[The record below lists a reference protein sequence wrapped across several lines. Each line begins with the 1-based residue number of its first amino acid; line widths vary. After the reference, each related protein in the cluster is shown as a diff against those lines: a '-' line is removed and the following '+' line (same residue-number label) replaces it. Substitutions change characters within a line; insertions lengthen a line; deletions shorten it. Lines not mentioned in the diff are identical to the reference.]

1 MIQQR
6 KKIINIS
13 IHVAVWICFFLL
25 PFIFSPLPIDIP
37 KNINKH
43 LMVLYIMINIFL
55 LGFYYLN
62 TLLLIPKL
70 LFKRKVFL
78 YLGVVAVFFIA
89 FLYVPRNATQLING
103 TTKEMIFKQYMEAQI
118 QRESLSQDNHKE
130 KARIINRDLKNK
142 VLIYFPGSFV
152 VFLLILT
159 IGICS
164 KAIGQWIQAERTK
177 EQIIH
182 EQLNTELS
190 FLKSQVNPHFFFNT
204 LNNIYSLAV
213 MQSDKTAP
221 AVLKLSSIMRYMLTE
236 VQEDKTL
243 LENELNHIKNY
254 IELQQERLTDKV
266 KLSFD
271 IQGSTKGKY
280 ISPLLFIPFI
290 ENAFKYGVS
299 TKDNSEIDIH
309 FIIKENSISLN
320 VLNTIVPHSCQKQ
333 QTTGT
338 GINNV
343 KRRLDLLYPNKHS
356 LLVEETDKL
365 FTVNLEINLV

>member
-70 LFKRKVFL
+70 LFKRKIFL
-78 YLGVVAVFFIA
+78 YFGVVAIFFIA
-89 FLYVPRNATQLING
+89 FLYAPRNATHLING

-177 EQIIH
+177 EQIVH

-309 FIIKENSISLN
+309 FIVKENSISLN

-356 LLVEETDKL
+356 LLVKETDKL

>member
-70 LFKRKVFL
+70 LFKRKIFL
-78 YLGVVAVFFIA
+78 YFGVVAIFFIA
-89 FLYVPRNATQLING
+89 FLYAPRNATHLING

-130 KARIINRDLKNK
+130 KARIIDRDLKNK

-299 TKDNSEIDIH
+299 TKDNSEIGIH
-309 FIIKENSISLN
+309 FIVKENSISLN
-320 VLNTIVPHSCQKQ
+320 VFNTIVPHSCQKQ

-356 LLVEETDKL
+356 LLVKETDKL